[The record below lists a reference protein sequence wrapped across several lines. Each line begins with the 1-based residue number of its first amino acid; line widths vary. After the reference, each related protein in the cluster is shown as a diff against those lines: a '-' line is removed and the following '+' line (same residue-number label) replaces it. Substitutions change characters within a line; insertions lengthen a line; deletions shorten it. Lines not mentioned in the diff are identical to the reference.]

1 MVRTSEDVE
10 TALSHLEEADQEF
23 VIRFML
29 ASGSLKDVAA
39 GYGCQLPNHSHTSR
53 PSDQPARGVAPRTTC
68 QRAARTA
75 CEIGGERGVGHSSS
89 AADSR
94 RTSQGNRSN
103 I

>member
-75 CEIGGERGVGHSSS
+75 AKLVEEGELGTAAARRILEEHRKEI
-89 AADSR
+89 D
-94 RTSQGNRSN
+94 Q

>member
-29 ASGSLKDVAA
+29 GSGSLKDVAA

-53 PSDQPARGVAPRTTC
+53 PSDQPARGVAPTTTC

-75 CEIGGERGVGHSSS
+75 AKLVEKGELGTAAARRILEEHRKEI
-89 AADSR
+89 D
-94 RTSQGNRSN
+94 Q